1 MNRIALFTAAAVALS
16 TAAYSTDASAQ
27 SRVVVRGEVP
37 LPSASVNI
45 QWNRDRYQGY
55 ENSRWRREFRGRW
68 RPLATGYS
76 SRTERQ
82 FIKIGGEGRFR
93 KLRIEGVRGE
103 PVILKVAVEFVDRTT
118 QAVEYNDSFPRG
130 TGEVI
135 DLNGDTRRIHRII
148 VYTDPRSRGS
158 YSVYGA

>member
-1 MNRIALFTAAAVALS
+1 MNRIAFVTALAVGLS
-16 TAAYSTDASAQ
+16 TAAFTGSTASAQ
-27 SRVVVRGEVP
+27 SRVVVRGEVAVP
-37 LPSASVNI
+37 TVNI
-45 QWNRDRYQGY
+45 QWNRDRYEGY
-55 ENSRWRREFRGRW
+55 ENSRWKREYRGRW
-68 RPLATGYS
+68 TPLATGYS
-76 SRTERQ
+76 ARTERQ
-82 FIKIGGEGRFR
+82 FIKIGGQGRYK

-103 PVILKVAVEFVDRTT
+103 PVILKVAVEFSDRST